1 MSRLRLPFVGLSALL
16 WAASAQA
23 APAAG
28 SYEARLC
35 VVTLAAQL
43 PSCGAARAQ
52 LSGGRL
58 QVKVS
63 DIVYRLKLQPQRARG
78 QLDVLLMQGTM
89 QIDEFSSTYE
99 WAANKLLFD
108 DADKQTRYEVQ
119 FGKRQR
125 DIK

>member
-1 MSRLRLPFVGLSALL
+1 MSRWVLRFVGWWALL
-16 WAASAQA
+16 HAASVQA

-28 SYEARLC
+28 SYEAQLC
-35 VVTLAAQL
+35 VTLAAQP
-43 PSCGAARAQ
+43 PSCGAAQAQ